1 MFRNNLYLKV
11 LIHYEL
17 VRGGQ
22 VVKADAFIR
31 PQKKKKK
38 IPLQEPKIAQ
48 KCNDRFRKHPLHQQ
62 LNKEKALKS
71 QSEVT

>member
-31 PQKKKKK
+31 PKKKKK

-48 KCNDRFRKHPLHQQ
+48 KCNERFRKHPLHQQ

>member
-1 MFRNNLYLKV
+1 MFRKKLYLKV
-11 LIHYEL
+11 LIHYQL

-22 VVKADAFIR
+22 VEKANAFIR
-31 PQKKKKK
+31 PQKKKK

-48 KCNDRFRKHPLHQQ
+48 KCNERFRKHPLHQQ

>member
-11 LIHYEL
+11 LIHYQL

-22 VVKADAFIR
+22 VVKVDAFIR
-31 PQKKKKK
+31 PKKKKN
-38 IPLQEPKIAQ
+38 PLQEPKIAQ
-48 KCNDRFRKHPLHQQ
+48 KCNDRFKKHPLHQQ

-71 QSEVT
+71 QS

>member
-11 LIHYEL
+11 LIHYQL

-22 VVKADAFIR
+22 VVKVDAFIR
-31 PQKKKKK
+31 PKKKK

-48 KCNDRFRKHPLHQQ
+48 KCNDRFKKHPLHQQ

-71 QSEVT
+71 QS

>member
-11 LIHYEL
+11 PIHYQL

-31 PQKKKKK
+31 PKKKKNSSSRAK
-38 IPLQEPKIAQ
+38 NSTEM
-48 KCNDRFRKHPLHQQ
+48 
-62 LNKEKALKS
+62 
-71 QSEVT
+71 

>member
-1 MFRNNLYLKV
+1 MFKNNLYLKV
-11 LIHYEL
+11 LICYQL

-31 PQKKKKK
+31 PKKKN
-38 IPLQEPKIAQ
+38 PLQEPKIAQ